1 MALFWS
7 ALGIALVLTV
17 ASVIYVTLRGLEAFR
32 AFKELSRRLGGELD
46 RIATASGEVERHLAL
61 AAESG
66 TQLEA
71 SLTRLRASRARLNV
85 LTSALADVRAAVG
98 RVTAVYPRK

>member
-1 MALFWS
+1 MPIIWIAL
-7 ALGIALVLTV
+7 ALALVLIV
-17 ASVIYVTLRGLEAFR
+17 ASVIYSTRRGLEAFR
-32 AFKELSRRLGGELD
+32 AFKRLGRNLAQELD
-46 RIATASGEVERHLAL
+46 RIAVASGEVERHLAL
-61 AAESG
+61 AAASG

-98 RVTAVYPRK
+98 RVTAVVPRK

>member
-1 MALFWS
+1 MPIFWLALI
-7 ALGIALVLTV
+7 IALVLTV
-17 ASVIYVTLRGLEAFR
+17 ASAIFVTLRGLEAFR
-32 AFKELSRRLGGELD
+32 ALKQLGRTVGGELD

-66 TQLEA
+66 TRLEA
-71 SLTRLRASRARLNV
+71 SLTRLRTSRARLNV